1 MTITTT
7 KQRDGTWTASTL
19 YNGKPA
25 MVCACTTEERA
36 IAALESLIAHLEK
49 QKHEQR

>member
-7 KQRDGTWTASTL
+7 MQRDGTWTASTL

-25 MVCACTTEERA
+25 MVCACATEERA
-36 IAALESLIAHLEK
+36 IAALESLIAHLEAMK
-49 QKHEQR
+49 NEQQ

>member
-7 KQRDGTWTASTL
+7 QAPNGTWTATTL

-25 MVCACTTEERA
+25 MVCACATEERA
-36 IAALESLIAHLEK
+36 IAALESLIAHLETA
-49 QKHEQR
+49 KHEQR